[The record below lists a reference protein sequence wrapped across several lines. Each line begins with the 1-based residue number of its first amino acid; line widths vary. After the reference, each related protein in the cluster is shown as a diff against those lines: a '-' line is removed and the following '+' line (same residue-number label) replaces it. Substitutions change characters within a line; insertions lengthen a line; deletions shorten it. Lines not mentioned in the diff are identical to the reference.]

1 MDRFRRIEN
10 AIIVLEVRETMKPID
25 RKDACTFTGH
35 RPEKLKF
42 SEIGTREWL
51 EFEIR
56 TAIIDGYTTFI
67 TGMQRGVDIWAA
79 EIVLRLRSEGE
90 QIRLIAACAFR
101 GMEERWDTEWHERY
115 RSILLSAN
123 GVYYIGERPGTAS
136 FLKRDRWMVDHAS
149 RLIAVYCGVPGG
161 TRETIE
167 YAKAEGIEVVVTE
180 KGSSTCQ

>member
-1 MDRFRRIEN
+1 
-10 AIIVLEVRETMKPID
+10 MKSID

-101 GMEERWDTEWHERY
+101 GMEERWDTE
-115 RSILLSAN
+115 
-123 GVYYIGERPGTAS
+123 
-136 FLKRDRWMVDHAS
+136 
-149 RLIAVYCGVPGG
+149 
-161 TRETIE
+161 
-167 YAKAEGIEVVVTE
+167 
-180 KGSSTCQ
+180 